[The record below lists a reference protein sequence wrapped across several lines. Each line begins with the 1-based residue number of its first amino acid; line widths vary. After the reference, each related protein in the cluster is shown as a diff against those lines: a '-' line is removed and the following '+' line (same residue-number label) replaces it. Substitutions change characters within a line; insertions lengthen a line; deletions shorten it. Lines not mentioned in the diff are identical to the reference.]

1 MAKVF
6 LISPII
12 ENLILFRR
20 ELILTL
26 AEQRYDITLLCSF
39 EKEFEDF
46 AKVGVRFINVDID
59 RRGTNIFT
67 ELKLF
72 LNYYQI
78 LKKER
83 PDVVLTYTT
92 KCSVY
97 GGAVCRMLKIPYI
110 INNSGLFDP
119 KRISRLFGAL
129 LDVLHKIGYSRT
141 ACMMY
146 QNPSEM
152 AYFKKIL
159 PSHVPFRLL
168 PGSGVNLERFKVLPY
183 PQDGDVNFLMICR
196 IQKEKGIEEYLYAA
210 AQLKPKYPKANF
222 WILGG
227 FDEDYHSQVDEM
239 VNKGTITYYE
249 PVKDVRPYIKKAHC
263 IVNPSYHEGMSN
275 VLLEASASGRP
286 AVTSDCTGC
295 NNIILNGVSG
305 VLAKVADKE
314 DVAAKM
320 EAFIKLPYN
329 KKVEMGKNGRKI
341 VEERFNR
348 QIVVKAYVEE
358 IEKICQKNK

>member
-129 LDVLHKIGYSRT
+129 LDVLHKIGYSR
-141 ACMMY
+141 
-146 QNPSEM
+146 
-152 AYFKKIL
+152 
-159 PSHVPFRLL
+159 
-168 PGSGVNLERFKVLPY
+168 
-183 PQDGDVNFLMICR
+183 D
-196 IQKEKGIEEYLYAA
+196 
-210 AQLKPKYPKANF
+210 
-222 WILGG
+222 
-227 FDEDYHSQVDEM
+227 
-239 VNKGTITYYE
+239 
-249 PVKDVRPYIKKAHC
+249 
-263 IVNPSYHEGMSN
+263 
-275 VLLEASASGRP
+275 
-286 AVTSDCTGC
+286 
-295 NNIILNGVSG
+295 
-305 VLAKVADKE
+305 
-314 DVAAKM
+314 
-320 EAFIKLPYN
+320 
-329 KKVEMGKNGRKI
+329 RKS
-341 VEERFNR
+341 
-348 QIVVKAYVEE
+348 VV
-358 IEKICQKNK
+358 